1 MTERKCWTREGRG
14 KDEALVMGKEEMGRE
29 ESQIWEKWRDPV
41 RDRDGQGGE
50 AEMEWK
56 ESGRDSSIPVVG
68 RSNIGSQ
75 KRALLPAVS
84 LQAQRGT

>member
-1 MTERKCWTREGRG
+1 MTERKCWTREERG
-14 KDEALVMGKEEMGRE
+14 KDAALVMGKEEMGRE

-50 AEMEWK
+50 AEMGWK

-68 RSNIGSQ
+68 RSNSRSQ
-75 KRALLPAVS
+75 KRAFLPAVS
-84 LQAQRGT
+84 LQAQCGI